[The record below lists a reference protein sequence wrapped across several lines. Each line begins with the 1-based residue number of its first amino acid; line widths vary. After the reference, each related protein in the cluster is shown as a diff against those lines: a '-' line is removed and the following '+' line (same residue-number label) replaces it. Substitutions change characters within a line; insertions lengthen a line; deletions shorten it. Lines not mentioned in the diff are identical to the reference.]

1 MLNYKKPLSIFVAI
15 FLSSELFAEASLDDD
30 LQDLLDMRS
39 EIKAD
44 VGSRSAAKNFLESR
58 SPLDVITH
66 TQIEDTG
73 LTSLTDVL
81 RYFVAGFNAPETSVA
96 DGSDHVRAFTLRGMS
111 PDQVLVLVNGKRLHT
126 SALLHVNGTIGRGSS
141 NVDLDTIALVSID
154 KIEILRD
161 GAAAQYGS
169 DAISGVINIILKGF
183 GHQNEISSHIG
194 LRNKGDGR
202 GFEADGFVS
211 IPLEYDGFLNL
222 SLAAKDE
229 EQTQRAG
236 EDKRLTPAS
245 VKTHAGRPDAKNLN
259 FVLNAESFSVDDVT
273 IYSNALFNY
282 RESEASA
289 FFRPAD
295 ADVSIASLYP
305 NGFLPIIEAEILD
318 YSFVLGARGKYKEI
332 EWDLSNTYGYN
343 EISYKLRDS
352 MNYGYGSSSPT
363 SFNVGELSFVQNTT
377 NLDLKYMLDKFE
389 LAFGGEYRYE
399 NYVVKKGDA
408 SSYTNG
414 ISQGFAGYRPEN
426 EVDTSRS
433 NYALYID
440 GVYSPIDKLSLE
452 AATRYEDYSDFGET
466 LNVKLSLGY
475 KALEDLLLRTSIST
489 GFRAPS
495 LAQSNYS
502 HTSTFGGK
510 MEGTFS
516 PEQDISKALGAK
528 ELKAEKSKHLT
539 IGGVYQPTSAT
550 YFMIDY
556 FLVYVDDR
564 IMLSNEIGGATAS
577 LEQQT
582 ILSNYGVD
590 KARFFTNAVD
600 TITQGIDAKLTHR
613 FEFEDNSKLHSSLW
627 YNYSKNKV
635 DGFNDSKMS
644 RSNSLEQIDRIENG
658 QPKHSVRF
666 LNKYDIQKMSITLN
680 LSAYGSYSQVID
692 NQKYKFKESW
702 TADLDVAYAF
712 TKKFK
717 IALGG
722 HNIFDTY
729 PDKFSQPINNFYG
742 QDAIKPYSRYSP
754 FGYSGAYYYAR
765 ATFKF

>member
-1 MLNYKKPLSIFVAI
+1 MLKYKKFLSLFAAI

-39 EIKAD
+39 ELKAD
-44 VGSRSAAKNFLESR
+44 VGSRSGAKNFLESR
-58 SPLDVITH
+58 SPVDVITH
-66 TQIEDTG
+66 TQIEDSG
-73 LTSLTDVL
+73 LTSLTDVM

-111 PDQVLVLVNGKRLHT
+111 PDQVLVLVNGKRVHT

-141 NVDLDTIALVSID
+141 GVDLDTIALVAID

-194 LRNKGDGR
+194 IRDKGDGK
-202 GFEADGFVS
+202 GLEAGGFVS

-222 SLAAKDE
+222 SLSAKDE

-236 EDKRLTPAS
+236 KDRRLSPAS

-259 FVLNAESFSVDDVT
+259 LVLNAESFSVDDLT
-273 IYSNALFNY
+273 LYSNALFNY

-289 FFRPAD
+289 FFRPHD
-295 ADVSIASLYP
+295 ANTSAIYS

-318 YSFVLGARGKYKEI
+318 YSFVLGAKGKYKDT

-343 EISYKLRDS
+343 EIGYKLRNS
-352 MNYGYGSSSPT
+352 MNYGYAASSPT
-363 SFNVGELSFVQNTT
+363 SFNLGELSFMQNTT
-377 NLDLKYMLDKFE
+377 NLDLKHMFDKFE

-426 EVDTSRS
+426 EVDASRS
-433 NYALYID
+433 NYALYVD
-440 GVYSPIDKLSLE
+440 GIYSPIESLSLE
-452 AATRYEDYSDFGET
+452 GATRYENYSDFGQT
-466 LNVKLSLGY
+466 LNAKLSMGY
-475 KALEDLLLRTSIST
+475 KAIETLLFRSSIST

-510 MEGTFS
+510 MEGTFR
-516 PEQDISKALGAK
+516 PEQEISKALGAK
-528 ELKAEKSKHLT
+528 KLKAEKSKHLT

-550 YFMIDY
+550 YFMLDY
-556 FLVYVDDR
+556 FYTQVKDR
-564 IMLSNEIGGATAS
+564 IMLSNEIGGSTAS
-577 LEQQT
+577 PTQQA
-582 ILSNYGVD
+582 ILNTYGVD

-600 TITQGIDAKLTHR
+600 TVTQGIDAKLTHR
-613 FEFEDNSKLHSSLW
+613 FDFEGNSKLHSSLW
-627 YNYSKNKV
+627 YNYSINKV
-635 DGFNDSKMS
+635 DSFNDSGMN
-644 RSNSLEQIDRIENG
+644 RINSKEQIDRIENG
-658 QPKHSVRF
+658 QPKHSLRL
-666 LNKYDIQKMSITLN
+666 LNKYEIQKTTITLN
-680 LSAYGSYSQVID
+680 LSGYGSYSQVID
-692 NQKYKFKESW
+692 NQKYTFKESW
-702 TADLDVAYAF
+702 TADLDLAYAF

-717 IALGG
+717 VAIGG
-722 HNIFDTY
+722 HNIFDAY
-729 PDKFSQPINNFYG
+729 PEKFSQPINNFYG
-742 QDAIKPYSRYSP
+742 RDAIKPYSRYSP

-765 ATFKF
+765 ATLKF